1 MKYKFD
7 QFDAEIENPTI
18 EIDTTSININA
29 VRLKLSIDVALI
41 VDNATM
47 VVNLDEIP
55 FNFPF
60 EIDTL
65 ETKVTQRLTDYEI
78 ID

>member
-1 MKYKFD
+1 MKYKFE

-18 EIDTTSININA
+18 EIDTTSININS
-29 VRLKLSIDVALI
+29 VRLKLSVDVALI

-55 FNFPF
+55 FEFPF
-60 EIDTL
+60 NIDTL
-65 ETKVTQRLTDYEI
+65 VTKVTERLTDFEI
-78 ID
+78 NY